1 MTCNVNT
8 HAYDY
13 TTHQEAEINGEL
25 VIYHTCLCGQYIILH
40 GKEFNVKD
48 IENEIK
54 IKLV

>member
-54 IKLV
+54 IKLA